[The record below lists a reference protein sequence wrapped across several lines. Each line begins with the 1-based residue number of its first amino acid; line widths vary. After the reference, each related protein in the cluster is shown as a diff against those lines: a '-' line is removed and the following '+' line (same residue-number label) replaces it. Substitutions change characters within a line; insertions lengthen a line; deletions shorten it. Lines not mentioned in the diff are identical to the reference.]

1 MPKNNPGGQPDMSA
15 LLKQAQQMQEQLL
28 AARAEAETQ
37 EVEGQ
42 SGGGVVKIRVTGGMD
57 FRGVTIDPSAVDP
70 DDVAMLEDLVLA
82 AIHDAVAKAGAVSE
96 QAMGGLDLGG
106 LNLGGLGPGGPG
118 GGLFGG

>member
-1 MPKNNPGGQPDMSA
+1 MPKNVPGGQPDMSA

-42 SGGGVVKIRVTGGMD
+42 AGGGMVKVRVTGGME
-57 FRGVTIDPSAVDP
+57 FQGVTIDPAAVDP
-70 DDVAMLEDLVLA
+70 EDVGMLEDLVLA
-82 AIHDAVAKAGAVSE
+82 AIRDAVTKAGQISE

-106 LNLGGLGPGGPG
+106 LGS
-118 GGLFGG
+118 GLFGG